1 MLLPKCFSKK
11 INSLCSLPYPPQF
24 LLTCHVETQEIV
36 TDQVQSG
43 PKLSYSVLFL
53 PQAYDSLHICMNL
66 LKLSTLYPRLA
77 TVMLHRQDTVHQRA
91 LLLPYLINK
100 RTLYEKGSPMAILPL
115 PWQTRQ
121 AGVPPHKRS

>member
-53 PQAYDSLHICMNL
+53 PQAYDSLHFCMNL

-77 TVMLHRQDTVHQRA
+77 TVMRA

-100 RTLYEKGSPMAILPL
+100 RTLYEKGSPMAILSL